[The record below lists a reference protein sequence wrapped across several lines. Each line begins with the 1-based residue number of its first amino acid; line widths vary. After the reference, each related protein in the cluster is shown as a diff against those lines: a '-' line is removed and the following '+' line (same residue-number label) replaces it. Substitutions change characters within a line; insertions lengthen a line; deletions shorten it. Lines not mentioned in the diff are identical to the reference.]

1 MIRFVRNTLVALA
14 ILVLFSCS
22 SGDGLDD
29 SLISSN
35 NTYLEETDEGGETQE
50 NLSMTTTEP
59 PVESTEPPVEST
71 EPSVESTEP
80 PVESTEPPVES
91 TEPPAEEPLGV
102 TVEIESGTVVGG
114 IQRLKAKIGDQIR
127 ITVSSDVE
135 DEFHLHAYDLTLQIA
150 PNEPATLIFE
160 ADIPGVF
167 EGELHDAGYQILSL
181 EVS

>member
-1 MIRFVRNTLVALA
+1 MIRFLRNTLVVIA

-71 EPSVESTEP
+71 EPPVESTEP
-80 PVESTEPPVES
+80 PVESIEPPVES

>member
-1 MIRFVRNTLVALA
+1 MIRFVRNALVALA

-59 PVESTEPPVEST
+59 PVESTEPPVEL
-71 EPSVESTEP
+71 TEP
-80 PVESTEPPVES
+80 PVESTEPPVEP

>member
-1 MIRFVRNTLVALA
+1 MIRFVRNALVALA

-59 PVESTEPPVEST
+59 PVESTEPP
-71 EPSVESTEP
+71 VESTEP

>member
-1 MIRFVRNTLVALA
+1 MIRFVRNALVALA

-59 PVESTEPPVEST
+59 PVESTEPPVEL
-71 EPSVESTEP
+71 TEP
-80 PVESTEPPVES
+80 PVESTKPPVEP

>member
-1 MIRFVRNTLVALA
+1 MIRFVRNALVALA

-59 PVESTEPPVEST
+59 PVEL
-71 EPSVESTEP
+71 TEP

-91 TEPPAEEPLGV
+91 TEPPVEEPLGV

-135 DEFHLHAYDLTLQIA
+135 DEFHLHAYDLTLLIS

>member
-1 MIRFVRNTLVALA
+1 MIRFLRNTLVALA

-71 EPSVESTEP
+71 EPPVESTEP

-114 IQRLKAKIGDQIR
+114 IQRLKAKIGDQVR

>member
-1 MIRFVRNTLVALA
+1 MIRFLRNTLVALA

-71 EPSVESTEP
+71 EP

-114 IQRLKAKIGDQIR
+114 IQRLKAKIGDQVR

>member
-71 EPSVESTEP
+71 EP

-114 IQRLKAKIGDQIR
+114 IQRLKAKIGDQVR

>member
-1 MIRFVRNTLVALA
+1 MIRFLRNTLVALA

-59 PVESTEPPVEST
+59 PVESTEPP
-71 EPSVESTEP
+71 VESTEP

>member
-59 PVESTEPPVEST
+59 PVESTEPP
-71 EPSVESTEP
+71 VESTEP

>member
-1 MIRFVRNTLVALA
+1 MIRFLRNTLVALA

-59 PVESTEPPVEST
+59 P
-71 EPSVESTEP
+71 VESTEP

-167 EGELHDAGYQILSL
+167 EGELDDAGYQILSL

>member
-1 MIRFVRNTLVALA
+1 MICFVRNTLVALA

-71 EPSVESTEP
+71 EPPVESTEP

>member
-1 MIRFVRNTLVALA
+1 MIRFVRNALVALA

-59 PVESTEPPVEST
+59 P
-71 EPSVESTEP
+71 VESTEP

>member
-1 MIRFVRNTLVALA
+1 MIRFVRNALVALA

-59 PVESTEPPVEST
+59 PVESTEPPVELT
-71 EPSVESTEP
+71 EPPVESTEP
-80 PVESTEPPVES
+80 PVESTEPPVEP

>member
-1 MIRFVRNTLVALA
+1 MIRFLRNTLVALA

-71 EPSVESTEP
+71 EP
-80 PVESTEPPVES
+80 PVESIEPPVES

>member
-1 MIRFVRNTLVALA
+1 MIRFLRNTLVALA

-71 EPSVESTEP
+71 EP

-114 IQRLKAKIGDQIR
+114 IQRLKAKISDQIR

>member
-1 MIRFVRNTLVALA
+1 MIRFVRNALVALA

-71 EPSVESTEP
+71 EP
-80 PVESTEPPVES
+80 PVES
-91 TEPPAEEPLGV
+91 TEPPAEELLGV

-114 IQRLKAKIGDQIR
+114 IQRLKAKIGDQVR

>member
-1 MIRFVRNTLVALA
+1 MIRFVRNALVALA

-71 EPSVESTEP
+71 EP
-80 PVESTEPPVES
+80 PVEP

>member
-1 MIRFVRNTLVALA
+1 MIRFVRNALVALA

-50 NLSMTTTEP
+50 NLSITTTEP
-59 PVESTEPPVEST
+59 PVESTEPPVEL
-71 EPSVESTEP
+71 TEP
-80 PVESTEPPVES
+80 PVESTEPPVEP

>member
-1 MIRFVRNTLVALA
+1 MIRFLRNTLVALA

-50 NLSMTTTEP
+50 NLSMTT
-59 PVESTEPPVEST
+59 
-71 EPSVESTEP
+71 TEP

>member
-1 MIRFVRNTLVALA
+1 MIRFVRNALVALA

-22 SGDGLDD
+22 SDDGLDD

-59 PVESTEPPVEST
+59 PVESTEPPVEL
-71 EPSVESTEP
+71 TEP
-80 PVESTEPPVES
+80 PVESTKPPVEP

>member
-71 EPSVESTEP
+71 EP

-114 IQRLKAKIGDQIR
+114 IQRLKAKIGDQVR

-135 DEFHLHAYDLTLQIA
+135 DEFHLHAYDLTLQIS

>member
-1 MIRFVRNTLVALA
+1 MIRFVRNALVALA

-71 EPSVESTEP
+71 EP
-80 PVESTEPPVES
+80 PVESTEPPVEP

>member
-1 MIRFVRNTLVALA
+1 
-14 ILVLFSCS
+14 
-22 SGDGLDD
+22 
-29 SLISSN
+29 
-35 NTYLEETDEGGETQE
+35 
-50 NLSMTTTEP
+50 
-59 PVESTEPPVEST
+59 
-71 EPSVESTEP
+71 
-80 PVESTEPPVES
+80 PPVES

>member
-71 EPSVESTEP
+71 EPT
-80 PVESTEPPVES
+80 VESTEPPVES